1 MSKLKEYVYNK
12 AQESLA
18 LEEEEKRNRINFNI
32 AKSNYKEK
40 FNHLINDKLRVD
52 LLKLVDY
59 SYFDVI
65 EKNAELET
73 EPLILQFELN
83 ITVNKQIA
91 QYFLSFSGNSIT
103 NPNSFSINIESSGFE
118 KSLPAKEI
126 LFDDLAEFNIED
138 FLIQEFKEF
147 EK

>member
-12 AQESLA
+12 EQKSLA
-18 LEEEEKRNRINFNI
+18 LQEEEMRERINYNI
-32 AKSNYKEK
+32 LKSNYKDK
-40 FNHLINDKLRVD
+40 FNSLINNKLKVD

-65 EKNAELET
+65 EKNAELEN

-83 ITVNKQIA
+83 ITINRQVA
-91 QYFLSFSGNSIT
+91 QYFLAFSGNSS
-103 NPNSFSINIESSGFE
+103 NPYSFDINIESSGYG
-118 KSLPAKEI
+118 KSLPEKEI
-126 LFDDLAEFNIED
+126 LFDDLTEFNIED
-138 FLIQEFKEF
+138 FLIQQFNEF

>member
-18 LEEEEKRNRINFNI
+18 LEEEEKRDRINFNI
-32 AKSNYKEK
+32 AKSNFKEK
-40 FNHLINDKLRVD
+40 FNRLINDKLRVD

-65 EKNAELET
+65 EKSTELEI
-73 EPLILQFELN
+73 EPFILQFELN
-83 ITVNKQIA
+83 ITVNKQVA
-91 QYFLSFSGNSIT
+91 QYFLSFTGNSIT
-103 NPNSFSINIESSGFE
+103 NPNSFSINIESSGFG
-118 KSLPAKEI
+118 KSLPVKEI

-138 FLIQEFKEF
+138 FLIQQFEEF